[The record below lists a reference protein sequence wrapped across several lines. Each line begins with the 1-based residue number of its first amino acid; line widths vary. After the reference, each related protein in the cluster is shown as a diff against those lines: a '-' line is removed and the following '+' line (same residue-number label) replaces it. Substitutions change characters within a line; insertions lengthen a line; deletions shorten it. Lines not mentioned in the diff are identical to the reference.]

1 MNASFFSPEIWIN
14 TLTLNLSNKKKKGK
28 TKQTLETDQYIYYLL
43 KFSSNDFSVFI
54 VLDFKKKNLKRERKE
69 KVHLH
74 SLFQASG
81 TTFSLGSFMKHFLC
95 LQRSLFG
102 TLLIAAHQPIFQLA
116 SSFILTRLSLLPN
129 STDLCRSI
137 FERPVLLGPKRRSVL
152 CSGT

>member
-1 MNASFFSPEIWIN
+1 M
-14 TLTLNLSNKKKKGK
+14 TLNLSNKKKRGK
-28 TKQTLETDQYIYYLL
+28 TKQTLATDQYIYYLL

-81 TTFSLGSFMKHFLC
+81 NAFSLGSFMKHFFC
-95 LQRSLFG
+95 LQRSLSG
-102 TLLIAAHQPIFQLA
+102 TLLVAAHQPKPIFPLA
-116 SSFILTRLSLLPN
+116 SSFILTRLSLMPN

-137 FERPVLLGPKRRSVL
+137 FER
-152 CSGT
+152 